1 MYRTEWISEFGTRA
15 MKPIGVGKEE
25 DGFFKFGNF
34 IVHLMLF
41 DVRFEAGQAVGSS
54 LAMSNCEDVFRILP
68 DFLCDSA
75 PSSFNCCGRV
85 RESTILHTFISAS

>member
-1 MYRTEWISEFGTRA
+1 MYRTKCVSKFRTRA

-41 DVRFEAGQAVGSS
+41 DVWFEAGQAVGGT
-54 LAMSNCEDVFRILP
+54 LAMGGCKDVFGILA
-68 DFLCDSA
+68 DFLRDFA
-75 PSSFNCCGRV
+75 PSGFNCCCRV
-85 RESTILHTFISAS
+85 RESTIL